1 MTSMHER
8 AEEAERLMDWAFI
21 NFEDVTLFSASDVIE
36 NVPVWLGTS
45 RSVPLVAGHD
55 VIVTMPRN
63 WRQKAA
69 VKVGY
74 AEPLIAPVAKGD
86 RLGKL
91 TVTGEGVPHLDLPLM
106 AAEDVPRL
114 GLPGRAIA
122 VLSKYVTG
130 T

>member
-1 MTSMHER
+1 
-8 AEEAERLMDWAFI
+8 
-21 NFEDVTLFSASDVIE
+21 VTLFAAGDVVE

-45 RSVPLVAGHD
+45 HSVPLVAGRD

-63 WRQKAA
+63 WRQKAS
-69 VKVGY
+69 VKVAY
-74 AEPLIAPVAKGD
+74 DSPLTAPVAKGD
-86 RLGKL
+86 TAGKL
-91 TVTGEGVPHLDLPLM
+91 TVTGDGVPNLSVSLM
-106 AAEDVPRL
+106 AAADVPRL